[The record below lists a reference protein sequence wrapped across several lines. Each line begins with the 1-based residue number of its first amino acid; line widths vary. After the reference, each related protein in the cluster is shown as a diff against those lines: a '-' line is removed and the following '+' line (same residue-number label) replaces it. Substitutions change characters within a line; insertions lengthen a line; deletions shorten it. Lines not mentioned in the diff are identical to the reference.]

1 MQHRFLIAAMA
12 MIFAVCSISGSA
24 GQVLTRISA
33 DSLIVGIDKYRNTE
47 VEVEGLIIYVCSFN
61 GKKLKL
67 ETKNGE
73 IIKIVQKDS
82 LASFDTSLYNKR
94 VKVKGIVKESRI
106 DKTYIDKMEKEKT
119 LLCHI
124 DNTPCKDSAWVS
136 RQVAAGRADR
146 LSKRDIDKLRS
157 IMKKTNRDYVSV
169 VSIIAE
175 ECEIVEEITNKP

>member
-1 MQHRFLIAAMA
+1 MKHRFLIAAMA
-12 MIFAVCSISGSA
+12 MIFAVCSINKLA
-24 GQVLTRISA
+24 GQVPTKISA
-33 DSLIVGIDKYRNTE
+33 DSLIVRIDKYRNTE

-73 IIKIVQKDS
+73 IIKIVPKDT
-82 LASFDTSLYNKR
+82 LASFDTTFYKR
-94 VKVKGIVKESRI
+94 SVKVKGIVKESRL
-106 DKTYIDKMEKEKT
+106 DKAYIDKMEKERT

-146 LSKRDIDKLRS
+146 LSKRDIDKLRA
-157 IMKKTNRDYVSV
+157 IMKKKNKDYVSV

-175 ECEIVEEITNKP
+175 KCEIIR